1 MIDKKG
7 SLNIWK
13 IFSGDMKKIR
23 NNTMAWIV
31 ILGLTIV
38 PSLYAWFNIAAS
50 WDPYA
55 NTGNLKV
62 AVASVDEGYSGELTA
77 INLNIGDKVISS
89 LRENDA
95 LDWVFTTE
103 KEAVQGVKDGSYY
116 AALVIP
122 ESFSRDMMSFFTP
135 DVHRSD
141 ILYYLNEKENAI
153 APKITNKGAGAVK
166 NQIDEIFAK
175 SITEVALEVT
185 GSLSNILEK
194 GDADHYM
201 NNFLNH
207 FDSAAQEVA
216 ESGDHRKFRAFDR
229 VTCRGYED
237 CGGADCA
244 DDGKRRE
251 KSGFACGG
259 CGQGD

>member
-1 MIDKKG
+1 
-7 SLNIWK
+7 
-13 IFSGDMKKIR
+13 MKKIR

-103 KEAVQGVKDGSYY
+103 KEAVQGREGRVVLRGTGDSGKFQPRHDELFHAGC
-116 AALVIP
+116 
-122 ESFSRDMMSFFTP
+122 
-135 DVHRSD
+135 
-141 ILYYLNEKENAI
+141 
-153 APKITNKGAGAVK
+153 APLGY
-166 NQIDEIFAK
+166 
-175 SITEVALEVT
+175 
-185 GSLSNILEK
+185 SLLSE
-194 GDADHYM
+194 
-201 NNFLNH
+201 
-207 FDSAAQEVA
+207 
-216 ESGDHRKFRAFDR
+216 
-229 VTCRGYED
+229 
-237 CGGADCA
+237 
-244 DDGKRRE
+244 
-251 KSGFACGG
+251 
-259 CGQGD
+259 